1 MPSCSERKIVWIL
14 CLIFFLSYP
23 IPIFASSPT
32 KNMCHAQGHERDDA
46 LWEFKSE
53 FHLNGMAASEKT
65 LRWRNNTNCCSW
77 DGIICDP
84 KTDNVAELNLFRS
97 SLNGSLRSNNS
108 LFRLEHLQ
116 SLDLSSNNLAG
127 ILPDSI
133 GNLKNLRILES
144 SKLSGNFPQ
153 VLPNLTELI
162 TINLHFNQ
170 LEGTLPANMR
180 MASTVLLRLGIAL
193 HQQNIKH

>member
-23 IPIFASSPT
+23 ILIFASSPT

-53 FHLNGMAASEKT
+53 FHLNGMTASEKT
-65 LRWRNNTNCCSW
+65 LRWRNNTDCCSW

-84 KTDNVAELNLFRS
+84 KTDNVAELNLFGS
-97 SLNGSLRSNNS
+97 SLNGSLRSNSS

-133 GNLKNLRILES
+133 GNLKNLRVLKLLECNLFERLPS
-144 SKLSGNFPQ
+144 SLGNLSYLTHLDLDGNDFTGE
-153 VLPNLTELI
+153 LPDSMGNL
-162 TINLHFNQ
+162 NQ
-170 LEGTLPANMR
+170 LT
-180 MASTVLLRLGIAL
+180 
-193 HQQNIKH
+193 K